1 MYSILYTKINQCLIF
16 PVYCISPS
24 YLLYSPY
31 DIPSMCSTYYT
42 LFSKYNLYFI
52 IPSLDC
58 VLIKVPF
65 HTHELTIYSTIMSSL
80 SISQVNQFSIELS
93 LAPLERDCHA
103 GALQTLSDH
112 IEDKTPYCFI
122 TQTSIQV
129 LLATGFTDSFSNK
142 YQLSLWGNLVNTH
155 TVIYETI

>member
-1 MYSILYTKINQCLIF
+1 MYSILYTLITQCLIF

-24 YLLYSPY
+24 LLYSLHN
-31 DIPSMCSTYYT
+31 ILSMCNTYYT
-42 LFSKYNLYFI
+42 LFSNYNLYFI

-65 HTHELTIYSTIMSSL
+65 HTHELIIYSTIMSSL

-112 IEDKTPYCFI
+112 IEDKTPYCCI
-122 TQTSIQV
+122 TQYSIQV

-142 YQLSLWGNLVNTH
+142 YQHLL
-155 TVIYETI
+155 